1 MSYHY
6 LVMHLP
12 FAAGA
17 LVGAGLVLL
26 IVALVLIAFF
36 WSDYE

>member
-1 MSYHY
+1 MSYHN

-17 LVGAGLVLL
+17 LVGAGLFLL
-26 IVALVLIAFF
+26 IALLAVIAFF
-36 WSDYE
+36 WSNEE